1 MIAGKVVVVCGY
13 GDVGKG
19 CSAAVKRAG
28 ARAFVTEADP
38 ICDLQAVMEGIP
50 VLTLDDNIVSEA
62 DIFVTA
68 TGNRNI
74 ITVNHMKKMKN
85 NAIVC
90 NIGQFDNEIDV
101 QGLANYPGITRV
113 TIKPQTDRW
122 IFPDSNRG
130 VLVLAE
136 GRLVNLGCATGHPSL
151 VMSCSFTNQV
161 LALMEPWKEK
171 GSGKYE
177 KNEVYLLPKHL
188 DEKVA
193 RLHIDKLGGKLN
205 YKAHSKASCLHWCSC
220 CRSLQAFSL

>member
-19 CSAAVKRAG
+19 CSATVKRAG

-101 QGLANYPGITRV
+101 QGLANYPGIKRV

-136 GRLVNLGCATGHPSL
+136 GRSACELGMCHRASK
-151 VMSCSFTNQV
+151 SCHV